1 LGSSFDSESAFTD
14 DLHLTVDKPKA
25 NLGQFSNGT
34 VAIVHRF
41 MKSFAKTML
50 PLRAP
55 QSLSQDRDHTA
66 EFVPRHHL
74 GEIAMGRRHQTDLD
88 AVRAAAAHSL
98 ELGRLLLWRGAQ
110 DCIVEL

>member
-14 DLHLTVDKPKA
+14 DLPLTVDKPKA

-41 MKSFAKTML
+41 MKSFAKTVL

-74 GEIAMGRRHQTDLD
+74 GEIAMRRRHQTDLD

>member
-14 DLHLTVDKPKA
+14 DLPLTVDKPKA

-34 VAIVHRF
+34 AAIVHRF
-41 MKSFAKTML
+41 MKSFAKTVL

-55 QSLSQDRDHTA
+55 QSLSQDRDPIA
-66 EFVPRHHL
+66 EFVPRHL